1 MVAVHH
7 QPYSRLAIK
16 QGTRA
21 ASLETQPYQHL
32 IVNTVQM
39 SRLLLSRMRN
49 TPNLPPGQS
58 HLKFIDKD

>member
-1 MVAVHH
+1 
-7 QPYSRLAIK
+7 AIK

-39 SRLLLSRMRN
+39 SRLRLTRRLSGLSADDGMQN
-49 TPNLPPGQS
+49 KKLFCIPSSSTANILFK
-58 HLKFIDKD
+58 H

>member
-39 SRLLLSRMRN
+39 SRLLIIPTERN
-49 TPNLPPGQS
+49 KKYCFNCIL
-58 HLKFIDKD
+58 F

>member
-1 MVAVHH
+1 
-7 QPYSRLAIK
+7 AIK

-39 SRLLLSRMRN
+39 SRLRMGYVNGDRYD
-49 TPNLPPGQS
+49 TDQS
-58 HLKFIDKD
+58 GVDESVSLTLAVKRLCFSS